1 MITDPTNKMVR
12 EIIRI
17 YQDRV
22 LGIAFLVLVP
32 AAILLGLPTGQY
44 SPSANWWHS
53 VSQTYYAADSAI
65 MIGILSVC
73 GILFITHRSKEIF
86 ERIVFVI
93 AGISILGVVASPH
106 GDEMFEYVGLFHLPN
121 AVSGKFHILFAIIM
135 FVSFG
140 FLSIINFPLRGTDF
154 EALKAAKKRNFIFR
168 LNGVIILIASFL
180 MLIRQLVPTYD
191 WTGIILEWFIFS
203 AFGSNLLIK
212 ANIFKSLNE

>member
-73 GILFITHRSKEIF
+73 GILFITHRSKKIF

-93 AGISILGVVASPH
+93 AGISILGVVACPH

-154 EALKAAKKRNFIFR
+154 A
-168 LNGVIILIASFL
+168 ASFL
-180 MLIRQLVPTYD
+180 MLIRQLVPSYD

>member
-93 AGISILGVVASPH
+93 AGISILGVVACPY

-154 EALKAAKKRNFIFR
+154 EALKAANTDPTISYDPTYIKRGTRVDKLVKLICRNEEELESSLTEKQKEIIRNFAE
-168 LNGVIILIASFL
+168 N
-180 MLIRQLVPTYD
+180 M
-191 WTGIILEWFIFS
+191 
-203 AFGSNLLIK
+203 
-212 ANIFKSLNE
+212 